1 MDEEKDQLNKEINK
15 LIIIKDLELIGF
27 KYETVSHSQTLQ
39 MEKKTKIKKWLQE
52 VLSWLSD

>member
-15 LIIIKDLELIGF
+15 LVIIKDLELIGF

-39 MEKKTKIKKWLQE
+39 MEKKTKINKWHQE
-52 VLSWLSD
+52 GL